1 MLVQFKFN
9 NFKCFKDEALLNL
22 VASNYFKEESNN
34 IVSTPFYS
42 VVKTAAIYGANASGK
57 TKLFLAFDF
66 MRSVVLHS
74 ANNVNNN
81 IWQNK
86 YDTFRLS
93 TESREASSSFEVVFI
108 IDNVQYRYGFELDKN
123 EIYTEWLFRKKS
135 KEIKVFYRD
144 DEGLEYNSLYINKK
158 IAETLKDA
166 QMVRTNALFLSALS
180 VWNDATASLI
190 SNWFYESNI
199 LSTSIDNFMGFS
211 LEKLNSSMKSNILAL
226 MQEADIGI
234 EDLTANEVSIDNVP
248 DEVKKLLPKEAIIG
262 KIYNGVK
269 TRHKIYDEN
278 YLPVGYEEF
287 AMETDESYGT
297 VKFFALSAPI
307 IDTLE
312 KGKRLFVDEIDHGL
326 HFDLLVALISI
337 FNSPKTNPHNAQLI
351 INTHNIGLLDAGV
364 FRRDQIYITSK
375 NAYGEA
381 SLKPITDF
389 GKLRLRKN
397 SKIGDLY
404 KEGKLGGVPYLG
416 EFGLSLGAKKS

>member
-135 KEIKVFYRD
+135 KEIKVFY
-144 DEGLEYNSLYINKK
+144 
-158 IAETLKDA
+158 
-166 QMVRTNALFLSALS
+166 QLS
-180 VWNDATASLI
+180 VLT
-190 SNWFYESNI
+190 
-199 LSTSIDNFMGFS
+199 NFGGHCF
-211 LEKLNSSMKSNILAL
+211 LYNK
-226 MQEADIGI
+226 QIGRKYFH
-234 EDLTANEVSIDNVP
+234 P
-248 DEVKKLLPKEAIIG
+248 C
-262 KIYNGVK
+262 
-269 TRHKIYDEN
+269 
-278 YLPVGYEEF
+278 
-287 AMETDESYGT
+287 
-297 VKFFALSAPI
+297 SA
-307 IDTLE
+307 
-312 KGKRLFVDEIDHGL
+312 
-326 HFDLLVALISI
+326 
-337 FNSPKTNPHNAQLI
+337 
-351 INTHNIGLLDAGV
+351 
-364 FRRDQIYITSK
+364 
-375 NAYGEA
+375 
-381 SLKPITDF
+381 F
-389 GKLRLRKN
+389 GH
-397 SKIGDLY
+397 
-404 KEGKLGGVPYLG
+404 LGIA
-416 EFGLSLGAKKS
+416 LGALR